1 MLRGVWGMWV
11 TTKQSSRR
19 MFDNRS
25 VDIGIDV
32 VRNSNEDLTKY
43 LVNTYR
49 RPLTTHLFVN
59 DRSDIDS
66 RSTNHRKSI
75 EHRSN
80 SYRSEST
87 NIAWPHTSNTF
98 LKDIVIEFLCLF
110 GTHRTCVVSQSIIML
125 HCLRDMFEMQSPSSW
140 HVYYISL
147 MSIQQ
152 FRRSFEILSKFR
164 SNLFRT

>member
-1 MLRGVWGMWV
+1 MCSGVLLAQWLSKAPVG
-11 TTKQSSRR
+11 
-19 MFDNRS
+19 NRS
-25 VDIGIDV
+25 IDIGMDV

-59 DRSDIDS
+59 DRSDINS
-66 RSTNHRKSI
+66 LSTNHRKSI

-80 SYRSEST
+80 LYRTEYT
-87 NIAWPHTSNTF
+87 KIVWPHNSNTF
-98 LKDIVIEFLCLF
+98 IKYILIEFRCLL
-110 GTHRTCVVSQSIIML
+110 GKHRTCVVSQSIIML

-147 MSIQQ
+147 MAIQQ